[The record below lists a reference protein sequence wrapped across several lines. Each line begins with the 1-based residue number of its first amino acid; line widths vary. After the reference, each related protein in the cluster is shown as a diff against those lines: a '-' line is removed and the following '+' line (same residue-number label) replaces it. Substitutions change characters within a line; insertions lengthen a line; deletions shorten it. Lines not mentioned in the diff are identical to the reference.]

1 MLNSIRHKI
10 AESLVGGRI
19 VKSISNISFTDETI
33 HLLKGEPKY
42 FKLESNN
49 AFEKEYRENPVL
61 SSVINLKANYASNAV
76 ISVRNIKNGDIITD
90 SQFRKNKNIDKIVT
104 QMFKLKNN
112 PNPLQSTKEY
122 LALGSIFKDVF
133 GNGFQYANSAT
144 EDANIRDIGF
154 LWHIWPQY
162 MKPITTGKYF
172 DQTTEEGIIKGW
184 KWENGTYKREF
195 RTKDILHRKEPNIKL
210 KSNDDLIL
218 GESRQMSL
226 SWPLS
231 NIRIAYESRNV
242 IARER
247 GMRAIISSAEA
258 DGFGGSMPMDDNQK
272 KDVQDDLKTNYGFM
286 DGQNQFMVT
295 RHNINV
301 HHIDQD
307 VRKLGLLGEIQSDAI
322 VVAERYG
329 VPETLIKLYI
339 KGATF
344 ENQETAERR
353 MYQNTTIPEET
364 DRWEDINIWL
374 KCRDFGY
381 EYIVSF
387 DHIPVLQKN
396 EKDKA
401 ETNKFI
407 STQYKEMFLT
417 GAVTYN
423 AWLSAVGL
431 PLRPEGDRYITDMT
445 FEEIQKI
452 KGNYTINDSLD
463 NPNLNNNEN

>member
-1 MLNSIRHKI
+1 MLNTIRHKI
-10 AESLVGGRI
+10 AESIVGGRI
-19 VKSISNISFTDETI
+19 VKSVPNISFTDEAL
-33 HLLKGEPKY
+33 HLLRGEPKY
-42 FKLESNN
+42 FRLEGNN

-61 SSVINLKANYASNAV
+61 ASVINLKANYASNAV
-76 ISVRNIKNGDIITD
+76 VSVRNLKNGEIITD
-90 SQFRKNKNIDKIVT
+90 KQYRESKNLDRIVKK
-104 QMFKLKNN
+104 MFALKNN

-144 EDANIRDIGF
+144 DDVNIRDIGF
-154 LWHIWPQY
+154 LWHVWPQY
-162 MKPITTGKYF
+162 MKPIPTGKYF
-172 DQTTEEGIIKGW
+172 DQIREEGIISGW
-184 KWENGTYKREF
+184 TWEYHTTKRDF
-195 RTKDILHRKEPNIKL
+195 KPKDILHRKEPNIKL

-218 GESRQMSL
+218 GESRQVSL
-226 SWPLS
+226 AWALS

-258 DGFGGSMPMDDNQK
+258 DGLAGSMPMDDNQK
-272 KDVQDDLKTNYGFM
+272 LEVQQDLKTNYGFM
-286 DGQNQFMVT
+286 EGQNQFMVT

-344 ENQETAERR
+344 ENQDTAERR
-353 MYQNTTIPEET
+353 MYQNTTIPEEN
-364 DRWEDINIWL
+364 DRWEDLNNWL

-387 DHIPVLQKN
+387 NHIPVLQKN

-423 AWLSAVGL
+423 EWLIAVGL
-431 PLRPEGDRYITDMT
+431 PTRENGNRYITDMT

-452 KGNYTINDSLD
+452 KGNYTVNQSLD
-463 NPNLNNNEN
+463 KQE